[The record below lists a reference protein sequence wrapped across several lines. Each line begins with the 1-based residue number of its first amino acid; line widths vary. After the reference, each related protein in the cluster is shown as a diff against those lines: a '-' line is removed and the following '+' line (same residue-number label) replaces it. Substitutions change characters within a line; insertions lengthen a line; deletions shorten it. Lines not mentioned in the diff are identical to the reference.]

1 MSINCAW
8 PPCWIQSEHFSFKV
22 PLVFTAAMKLH
33 VHLLRTLSGKCL
45 EHVMNAVPVFFLL
58 QALLVRERACTA
70 AQYPEPFAEAL
81 ARFPVS
87 HVLVSNGV
95 VNITTLPSFRRM
107 FTKQCHRALA
117 HTSSSQLLV
126 NTKMYSSLNILIN
139 LWLQQQCLQQ
149 RQLRQRQQ
157 QRLLQ
162 HPQQQ
167 DRWHLLYFHLKIMT
181 INKWNQLKLCLMIK
195 YLMQKILR

>member
-1 MSINCAW
+1 
-8 PPCWIQSEHFSFKV
+8 
-22 PLVFTAAMKLH
+22 MKLH

-70 AQYPEPFAEAL
+70 AQYQEPFAAAL

-107 FTKQCHRALA
+107 FTKQCHQALA

-126 NTKMYSSLNILIN
+126 NTKMYSSLVHVCIFYVVL
-139 LWLQQQCLQQ
+139 
-149 RQLRQRQQ
+149 
-157 QRLLQ
+157 
-162 HPQQQ
+162 
-167 DRWHLLYFHLKIMT
+167 D
-181 INKWNQLKLCLMIK
+181 
-195 YLMQKILR
+195 